1 MRGVGAGDYEVI
13 VLDAGSATPL
23 EENFV
28 KSFGENFRLVRSK
41 ATPSPGVAIWNE
53 QKLRRHT
60 RPRTMDSE
68 TKKPA
73 GGFIFLT
80 PHQAV
85 ARVGT
90 SDGCLYGIQ
99 TQKSPNCR

>member
-1 MRGVGAGDYEVI
+1 MNSRPTLSVI

-28 KSFGENFRLVRSK
+28 KSFGENFRLVR
-41 ATPSPGVAIWNE
+41 ATPLPGVAIRNE

-99 TQKSPNCR
+99 TQKSPNRR

>member
-1 MRGVGAGDYEVI
+1 MRGIGAGDYEVI
-13 VLDAGSATPL
+13 VLDAGSVTPL

-41 ATPSPGVAIWNE
+41 ATPSPGVANWNE

-60 RPRTMDSE
+60 RPQTMDSV

-85 ARVGT
+85 ARAGT
-90 SDGCLYGIQ
+90 GDGCLYGIQ
-99 TQKSPNCR
+99 TQKSPNRC